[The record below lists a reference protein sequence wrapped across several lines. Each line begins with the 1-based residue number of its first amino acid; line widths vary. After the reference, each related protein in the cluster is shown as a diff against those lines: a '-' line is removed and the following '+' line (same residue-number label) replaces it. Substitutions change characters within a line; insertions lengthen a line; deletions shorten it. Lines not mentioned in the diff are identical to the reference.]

1 MLCAP
6 SNCRWLFSYHMC
18 FRVLSVFSW
27 KKNKKLAK
35 TQKIVLNMAT
45 SDSQINKPHR
55 GRPKRA
61 ELPDVNINTVAQNIN
76 TKSASLIYILT
87 RLMIITNSSNLRVTP
102 TPTSPRNPQASS
114 TLVPSLHAP
123 NGKSFLFSFFPWQEW
138 TKLATQA
145 GVCSWC
151 LYVVLL

>member
-1 MLCAP
+1 
-6 SNCRWLFSYHMC
+6 
-18 FRVLSVFSW
+18 
-27 KKNKKLAK
+27 
-35 TQKIVLNMAT
+35 MAT

-102 TPTSPRNPQASS
+102 HPHFPEESTSIINFSS
-114 TLVPSLHAP
+114 VAACTQWEVI
-123 NGKSFLFSFFPWQEW
+123 SFLFF
-138 TKLATQA
+138 
-145 GVCSWC
+145 
-151 LYVVLL
+151 LLTGMN